1 MNNLKCD
8 ATKCVY
14 NKKCECYAGKICVDG
29 SQAVTT
35 SDTYCA
41 TFRENENNCYTSD
54 AGCCCHEDHAV
65 GTSEIKCEAV
75 HCVYND
81 SKVCS
86 APSVQINDIDA
97 SCNTFKAR

>member
-1 MNNLKCD
+1 MKNLKCD

-41 TFRENENNCYTSD
+41 TFRENENNATLVMLD
-54 AGCCCHEDHAV
+54 VAV
-65 GTSEIKCEAV
+65 MKTMLLVLQK
-75 HCVYND
+75 
-81 SKVCS
+81 
-86 APSVQINDIDA
+86 
-97 SCNTFKAR
+97 

>member
-1 MNNLKCD
+1 MKNLKCD

-14 NKKCECYAGKICVDG
+14 NKKCECYAGKI
-29 SQAVTT
+29 
-35 SDTYCA
+35 CA

>member
-1 MNNLKCD
+1 MKNLKCN
-8 ATKCVY
+8 AEKCVY
-14 NKKCECYAGKICVDG
+14 NDNCECFAGKICVDG
-29 SQAVTT
+29 TQAVTT
-35 SDTYCA
+35 ADTYCA
-41 TFRENENNCYTSD
+41 TFRENENPSFSSD
-54 AGCCCHEDHAV
+54 AGCCCHHDHAV

-86 APSVQINDIDA
+86 APSVQINDLDA